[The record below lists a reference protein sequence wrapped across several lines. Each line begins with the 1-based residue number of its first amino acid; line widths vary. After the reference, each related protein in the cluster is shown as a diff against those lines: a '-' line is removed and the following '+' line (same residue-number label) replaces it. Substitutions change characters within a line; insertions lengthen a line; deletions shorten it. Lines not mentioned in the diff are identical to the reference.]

1 MISEKTIFEKLQLK
15 SGRGMVIIDPPQG
28 FLSHAGELPPD
39 ATISLEPTNTSLLL
53 AFLPRQQELNE
64 KFLSLASLV
73 SEGGI
78 FWIAY
83 PKLSS
88 KLSKDLNRD
97 LINQFAAQQGWTGVA
112 MIALDEDWSAL
123 RLKRI

>member
-1 MISEKTIFEKLQLK
+1 
-15 SGRGMVIIDPPQG
+15 MVMLDPPEG
-28 FLSHAGELPPD
+28 FLSHAGELPAD
-39 ATISLEPTNTSLLL
+39 ATISLEPTNTALLL
-53 AFLPRQQELNE
+53 AFLRGQQELNE

-97 LINQFAAQQGWTGVA
+97 LINLLAAQQGWTGVA